1 MNEPIELDA
10 LAGRALTHVRAGT
23 TDRADRQMTIPVAA
37 YLDEE
42 RYQSELAIIF
52 RKLPLPVALSLEL
65 PEPGSYLARIVLDQ
79 PLLIT
84 RGAKGDV
91 NVFLNVCR
99 HRGARLCAEGYGK
112 QRKFS
117 CPYHS
122 WTYNNEGH
130 LTGVYGERSFGE
142 IDRSSL
148 SLTRLH
154 AAERHGIIFAALDTK
169 LTFDIDRWLGDIGPR
184 LAALKLDKLY
194 LVQVRELDSPG
205 WKATL
210 DGYLEVY
217 HHDTVHRSTVGQ
229 HTIGNLL
236 VHDTFGPHQRLTFA
250 RPALKD
256 LDNDTIP
263 PGSGKQ
269 FIRMIHSVFPNLSIS
284 GILGEHCLVSQVWP
298 SQTPDKTLTRQFLL
312 ASAPPANDEER
323 DAIENFSAMT
333 LQAVRDEDYAIVSTI
348 QSGLASGA
356 NEHFVFGRNEPGL
369 QHYHSWVD
377 QIMAGNTEG
386 LGI

>member
-1 MNEPIELDA
+1 
-10 LAGRALTHVRAGT
+10 
-23 TDRADRQMTIPVAA
+23 MTVPVAA
-37 YLDEE
+37 YLDQE
-42 RYQSELAIIF
+42 RYQSELAGIF
-52 RKLPLPVALSLEL
+52 RTLPLPIALSLEL
-65 PEPGSYLARIVLDQ
+65 PEPGSYLARTVMDQ
-79 PLLIT
+79 PLLLT
-84 RGAKGDV
+84 RSTTGKV

-99 HRGARLCAEGYGK
+99 HRGAKICAEGSGK

-122 WTYNNEGH
+122 WTYDNEGQ
-130 LTGVYGERSFGE
+130 LTGVYGEKSFGE
-142 IDRSSL
+142 IDRSTL

-154 AAERHGIIFAALDTK
+154 SAERHGIIFAALDAK
-169 LTFDIDRWLGDIGPR
+169 LTFDIDRWLGDLGPR
-184 LAALKLDKLY
+184 LASLKLDKLY
-194 LVQVRELDSPG
+194 LAQVRELDSPG

-263 PGSGKQ
+263 QGSGGQ

-298 SQTPDKTLTRQFLL
+298 SQTPDRTLTRQFLL
-312 ASAPPANDEER
+312 ASSQPANDQER
-323 DAIENFSAMT
+323 AAIENFSAMT

-348 QSGLASGA
+348 QAGLASGA

-377 QIMAGNTEG
+377 RIMAGNIEG
-386 LGI
+386 MGI